1 MPINTATSSPIL
13 TLSYTAG
20 EDLPAYR
27 AINFDGELTDDGAEL
42 LGVTDLAWST
52 GEVASVIAI
61 GAPIMEAS
69 GAISKG
75 DSIVLATDGK
85 DAAFGGSGTKIGF
98 ALNDAADGGY
108 VKVLIR
114 K

>member
-1 MPINTATSSPIL
+1 MPINTATSSPVL
-13 TLSYTAG
+13 TLSYTVG
-20 EDLPAYR
+20 EDLPAFR

-52 GEVASVIAI
+52 GEVASVIVI

-69 GAISKG
+69 GAVSIG
-75 DSIVLATDGK
+75 DSIILDTGGK
-85 DAAFGGSGTKIGF
+85 AKAYAGTGTKIGF
-98 ALNDAADGGY
+98 ALNSAADGGY